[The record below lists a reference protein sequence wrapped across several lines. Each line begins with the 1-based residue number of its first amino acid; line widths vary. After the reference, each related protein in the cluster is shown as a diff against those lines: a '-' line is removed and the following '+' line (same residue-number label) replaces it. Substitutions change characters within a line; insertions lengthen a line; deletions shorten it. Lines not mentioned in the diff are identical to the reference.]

1 VGAERK
7 LACPVEIFRFPLAYC
22 LLPFLDSAARQRGD
36 LMQRRGMLD
45 SLYVRRVAIAMIIAK
60 APSIHRPI
68 SLFRLLKAST
78 FLGD

>member
-1 VGAERK
+1 
-7 LACPVEIFRFPLAYC
+7 
-22 LLPFLDSAARQRGD
+22 
-36 LMQRRGMLD
+36 MQRRGMLD